1 MRYVWRMVEAE
12 LPEFAEAI
20 FSETADDGSPTRYV
34 ALYGGR
40 GSAKSHSFAASL
52 IILARQ
58 KPINVLCCREIQRS
72 IRDSVKRLLDQKI
85 DGFGWGHTPG
95 GDKFFTSL
103 ETEIRGRNGSLFTFA
118 GLRSNIDSVKSTEGI
133 DIAYVSEAR
142 SVSRAS
148 WDVLIP
154 TVRNDGSRI
163 FVDWNPGLPTDPVDV
178 MFRGEKGP
186 PPGAIVRRVNFDQ
199 NPWFP
204 DVLRREMEY
213 DRERDVDKYN
223 HVWLGEYQRNSEAR
237 VFKHVRI
244 EPCPEPPPGTVFR
257 FGADWGFSVDP
268 SVLVRCW
275 IDGRTL
281 YIDRE
286 AYRVGCET
294 EDLPKLFAGKDGR
307 LPGEEWTPALEAVYP
322 GIEGAKRW
330 EIVADSARPETIS
343 ALNKRGFR
351 VVPARKGAGS
361 INEGIEW
368 LQSYDIVIDPSCTN
382 AAYEFTTF
390 SFKVDKVTGQVLPL
404 LDDKNNHVIDACRYA
419 TEGLRKGGINLAAW
433 A

>member
-1 MRYVWRMVEAE
+1 
-12 LPEFAEAI
+12 
-20 FSETADDGSPTRYV
+20 
-34 ALYGGR
+34 
-40 GSAKSHSFAASL
+40 
-52 IILARQ
+52 
-58 KPINVLCCREIQRS
+58 
-72 IRDSVKRLLDQKI
+72 
-85 DGFGWGHTPG
+85 
-95 GDKFFTSL
+95 
-103 ETEIRGRNGSLFTFA
+103 
-118 GLRSNIDSVKSTEGI
+118 
-133 DIAYVSEAR
+133 
-142 SVSRAS
+142 
-148 WDVLIP
+148 
-154 TVRNDGSRI
+154 
-163 FVDWNPGLPTDPVDV
+163 
-178 MFRGEKGP
+178 MFRAKEP
-186 PPGAIVRRVNFDQ
+186 PPGSIVRRVNFDQ

-204 DVLRREMEY
+204 DVLRRDMEY
-213 DRERDVDKYN
+213 DRARDTDKFN
-223 HVWLGEYQRNSEAR
+223 HIWLGEYKKNSESR

-268 SVLVRCW
+268 SALVRCW